1 MYAHYLVVHDVLQ
14 SDASLALQVSEEGE
28 VVLFAQ
34 AGDLGHLALLR
45 RVAVGEVGGDRDGH
59 LGVETLPSEAG
70 YRNLP
75 TRGADNY
82 VVLLGTFKYCNI

>member
-14 SDASLALQVSEEGE
+14 PDASLALQVPEEGE

-34 AGDLGHLALLR
+34 AGDLGHAALLR
-45 RVAVGEVGGDRDGH
+45 RVGVGEVGSDRDGH

-70 YRNLP
+70 DRNLP
-75 TRGADNY
+75 TRGADHN
-82 VVLLGTFKYCNI
+82 VVLLRAFKY